1 MTPRRDVQIGIY
13 SSLCFFGCVLWAIV
27 EAVAKTDRDWSMR
40 FHVAMGGIGLSVLG
54 FAWLVR
60 RHVVGTCNDN
70 RTNADRDAAPAE
82 WKETR
87 RIPPLYR
94 VDILVDVENEHV
106 DSRGDSVM
114 EVEDA
119 IQSDHTLESEIQL
132 GSSTIIQDIES
143 DPSETTMLGVCA
155 QSS

>member
-27 EAVAKTDRDWSMR
+27 EAVAKTDRDWSIR

-54 FAWLVR
+54 FAWLVG
-60 RHVVGTCNDN
+60 RHVVGTCNNNNNN

-94 VDILVDVENEHV
+94 VEILVDVENEHV

-114 EVEDA
+114 DVEDA
-119 IQSDHTLESEIQL
+119 IQSEIQL

-143 DPSETTMLGVCA
+143 DPNETTMLGVCA